1 MRRAIAILV
10 LCIGCGG
17 EGPGTGDDASLRDE
31 GPLPDAGTQCVT
43 AADCVM
49 ATVACRKA
57 ACSAAGQCVLV
68 ADETRDGLSCDPDDR
83 CALEPKTCQAGACV
97 YGLRRACPSR
107 TCGAGRCEPDSG
119 ECVFDDLAD
128 GSVCEA
134 DGNPCT
140 ADACRS
146 GACVTGENTCAC
158 STDPECPV
166 NADACLPRLRCDA
179 GLGRCL
185 VEPETGVVCPP
196 SGEAC
201 RENACDAESGACV
214 LRIVP
219 DGTACPA
226 ADRCVT
232 DGFCVDGQCIRAPR
246 CRDDNPC
253 TRDDCDLGTGACT
266 FVPLDGAVCDDGDD
280 CTEADVCDGTVCR
293 GAPRDCDDENPCTD
307 DACIPGDGCVSAPAE
322 DGPACDDGDPCTDD
336 ACDGLGKCVGTPVA
350 CDDGNPC
357 TDDACD
363 PETGACVRVPNSRS
377 CDDGE
382 SCTDGDICVA
392 GACLPGR
399 WIPGCCHHDDDCQD
413 GNPCTRDSCILGG
426 CEVAPESGKECRVTG
441 SGCLRGWCDI
451 GSGDCREVD
460 ASRPERLVDWD
471 WLGSEPVAGFAWA
484 GYPGVVGPAGAGP
497 AGDGQDVSVRLPRQW
512 IEAGVRVVHAVLGAG
527 TCDRVDLMVDGA
539 VLSGKACTEEAGR
552 PMAAW
557 AWNGPERLL
566 DARVVIRQGGAVGRL
581 SLFAWAH
588 PECRPLQPETT
599 WVPGEGIAPTHLRV
613 AGNGSAAVASVFVAG
628 PSGDGSGTV
637 EAVSADLFGDAGNA
651 WRLID
656 TFTPHQARFGGALAT
671 LPDGRF
677 VAAHGGV
684 GWRIKL
690 ELVDLDGTQSV
701 PTELASL
708 VPGAPAGRV
717 ADAEPA
723 VVVDPWGS
731 VVLAW
736 AFTNLDTQASEIA
749 LVRGAVES
757 DRITFPALA
766 TRISPEGAAGR
777 AREPRLWLDRNGG
790 VIAWVTDLPTTPAT
804 RRIAL
809 RRLSPTGELLTGVD
823 LPATQAPV
831 SGLTMTG
838 DGTHVYLAWEES
850 TGVLAGR
857 VVSRENFEQ
866 GAPLVFTDP
875 LTGAGSPTLLQG
887 ETSVMLVFA
896 SRVGG
901 TLYRVVAGRV
911 SSQGVVGPEQGLSQA
926 VIGIPAVT
934 AARSGSYLSTF
945 AFHAAASETGR
956 GLRQGV
962 FADGCVLGNVDCSD
976 AVNPRVCTGLPGMAY
991 VTCPDA
997 TRWCQ

>member
-1 MRRAIAILV
+1 M
-10 LCIGCGG
+10 
-17 EGPGTGDDASLRDE
+17 
-31 GPLPDAGTQCVT
+31 
-43 AADCVM
+43 
-49 ATVACRKA
+49 
-57 ACSAAGQCVLV
+57 
-68 ADETRDGLSCDPDDR
+68 
-83 CALEPKTCQAGACV
+83 
-97 YGLRRACPSR
+97 
-107 TCGAGRCEPDSG
+107 
-119 ECVFDDLAD
+119 
-128 GSVCEA
+128 
-134 DGNPCT
+134 
-140 ADACRS
+140 
-146 GACVTGENTCAC
+146 
-158 STDPECPV
+158 
-166 NADACLPRLRCDA
+166 
-179 GLGRCL
+179 
-185 VEPETGVVCPP
+185 
-196 SGEAC
+196 
-201 RENACDAESGACV
+201 
-214 LRIVP
+214 
-219 DGTACPA
+219 
-226 ADRCVT
+226 
-232 DGFCVDGQCIRAPR
+232 
-246 CRDDNPC
+246 
-253 TRDDCDLGTGACT
+253 
-266 FVPLDGAVCDDGDD
+266 
-280 CTEADVCDGTVCR
+280 
-293 GAPRDCDDENPCTD
+293 
-307 DACIPGDGCVSAPAE
+307 
-322 DGPACDDGDPCTDD
+322 
-336 ACDGLGKCVGTPVA
+336 
-350 CDDGNPC
+350 
-357 TDDACD
+357 
-363 PETGACVRVPNSRS
+363 
-377 CDDGE
+377 
-382 SCTDGDICVA
+382 
-392 GACLPGR
+392 
-399 WIPGCCHHDDDCQD
+399 
-413 GNPCTRDSCILGG
+413 
-426 CEVAPESGKECRVTG
+426 
-441 SGCLRGWCDI
+441 
-451 GSGDCREVD
+451 
-460 ASRPERLVDWD
+460 
-471 WLGSEPVAGFAWA
+471 
-484 GYPGVVGPAGAGP
+484 
-497 AGDGQDVSVRLPRQW
+497 
-512 IEAGVRVVHAVLGAG
+512 
-527 TCDRVDLMVDGA
+527 
-539 VLSGKACTEEAGR
+539 
-552 PMAAW
+552 
-557 AWNGPERLL
+557 
-566 DARVVIRQGGAVGRL
+566 
-581 SLFAWAH
+581 
-588 PECRPLQPETT
+588 
-599 WVPGEGIAPTHLRV
+599 PGEGIAPTHLRV
-613 AGNGSAAVASVFVAG
+613 AGDGAAAVASVFVAG

-671 LPDGRF
+671 LSDGRF

-684 GWRIKL
+684 QKRIEVAVL
-690 ELVDLDGTQSV
+690 NAAGESLAF
-701 PTELASL
+701 TELASL

-777 AREPRLWLDRNGG
+777 AREPRLWLDRDGG

-804 RRIAL
+804 RRVAL

-823 LPATQAPV
+823 LPATQAPI

-850 TGVLAGR
+850 AGVLAGR

-875 LTGAGSPTLLQG
+875 LTDAGSPTLLQG

-926 VIGIPAVT
+926 VIGMPAVT